1 MATTPPSDHVPD
13 DVVARRDEL
22 IALIREHRYRYYT
35 EDAPT
40 VADAEYD
47 QLEQELL
54 GIEAQHPSLIT
65 PDSPT
70 QTVGGQATDMF
81 EPVEHLLRL
90 MSLDNVFSAK
100 EFGAWAA
107 RVDEG
112 LNAQSPQY
120 LCELKF
126 DGLAVD
132 LVYREGSL
140 VSVATRGDGRVGED
154 VTFNSRYM
162 PCIPKKL
169 VAQGEHG
176 VPALLEVRGEVY
188 FPIAA
193 FEAINVRQLE
203 LGKSPFANPRNAAA
217 GTLRQRIDRR
227 LTEVDEVRSKTQEA
241 DRTSKQ
247 SERVAR
253 LEAEA
258 QRATDALGGLQLVV
272 HGMGVHDGYDPTSQ
286 SQAYEVLA
294 SWSLP
299 TSDQVA
305 VVADR
310 QAVTDYINTAIAK
323 RHSLPYEIDGV
334 VIKVDDFGMQGQLGS
349 TSRAPR
355 WAIAYKFPAEV
366 VTTTLL
372 DIRVNV
378 GRTGRVT
385 PFGVMEPVKVAG
397 TVVEMATLHNAH
409 EVVRKGVLIGDRVYL
424 RKAGDIIPE
433 ILGPVTEVRDGTQ
446 RAFVMPTHC
455 PDCGYGLAP
464 EKEGDA
470 DIRCLNAQHCPAQMR
485 ERLFALGSRSAL
497 DIESLGAKTAA
508 ALLESGLIANEG
520 DLFALT
526 ESDLMRAD
534 YFVRTA
540 RKGED
545 GDQLGEAGLSLI
557 QHLEAAKQ
565 RPLWRILV
573 ALSIRHV
580 GPTAAQA
587 IARAYPSI
595 DAIASAT
602 ASELESVEGVG
613 AVIAESVV
621 DWFSVDWHADIV
633 NKWQLAGVRME
644 DAISDGPRPLEG
656 ITVVITGTLEGWTR
670 DRATQA
676 VQDLGGKVSGS
687 VSKKTDFVAA
697 GDSPGSK
704 YDKAISLGVPIVDAT
719 GFAALIEHGPAA
731 ARALAISG

>member
-1 MATTPPSDHVPD
+1 
-13 DVVARRDEL
+13 
-22 IALIREHRYRYYT
+22 
-35 EDAPT
+35 
-40 VADAEYD
+40 
-47 QLEQELL
+47 
-54 GIEAQHPSLIT
+54 
-65 PDSPT
+65 
-70 QTVGGQATDMF
+70 
-81 EPVEHLLRL
+81 
-90 MSLDNVFSAK
+90 
-100 EFGAWAA
+100 
-107 RVDEG
+107 
-112 LNAQSPQY
+112 
-120 LCELKF
+120 
-126 DGLAVD
+126 
-132 LVYREGSL
+132 
-140 VSVATRGDGRVGED
+140 
-154 VTFNSRYM
+154 
-162 PCIPKKL
+162 
-169 VAQGEHG
+169 
-176 VPALLEVRGEVY
+176 
-188 FPIAA
+188 
-193 FEAINVRQLE
+193 
-203 LGKSPFANPRNAAA
+203 
-217 GTLRQRIDRR
+217 
-227 LTEVDEVRSKTQEA
+227 
-241 DRTSKQ
+241 
-247 SERVAR
+247 
-253 LEAEA
+253 
-258 QRATDALGGLQLVV
+258 
-272 HGMGVHDGYDPTSQ
+272 
-286 SQAYEVLA
+286 
-294 SWSLP
+294 
-299 TSDQVA
+299 
-305 VVADR
+305 
-310 QAVTDYINTAIAK
+310 
-323 RHSLPYEIDGV
+323 
-334 VIKVDDFGMQGQLGS
+334 
-349 TSRAPR
+349 
-355 WAIAYKFPAEV
+355 
-366 VTTTLL
+366 
-372 DIRVNV
+372 
-378 GRTGRVT
+378 
-385 PFGVMEPVKVAG
+385 
-397 TVVEMATLHNAH
+397 
-409 EVVRKGVLIGDRVYL
+409 VYL

-455 PDCGYGLAP
+455 PDCGFELAP
-464 EKEGDA
+464 EKEGDV

-540 RKGED
+540 RKGEE

-587 IARAYPSI
+587 IARAYPSM
-595 DAIASAT
+595 DAIRSAT
-602 ASELESVEGVG
+602 ASDLESVEGVG

-704 YDKAISLGVPIVDAT
+704 YDKAATLGVPILDAA
-719 GFAALIEHGPAA
+719 GFVALIEHGPDR
-731 ARALAISG
+731 AREMAVSV